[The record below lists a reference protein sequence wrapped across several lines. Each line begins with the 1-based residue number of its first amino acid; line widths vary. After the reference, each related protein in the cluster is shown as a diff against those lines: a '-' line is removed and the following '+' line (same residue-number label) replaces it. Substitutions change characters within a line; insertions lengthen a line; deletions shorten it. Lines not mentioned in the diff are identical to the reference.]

1 MKKTKLKQVA
11 IIGAGPS
18 GLFMFKSLLENGAR
32 DMVITIFE
40 KKDLLGAGMPYSH
53 EGANK
58 EHITNV
64 SANEIP
70 ALVTPVSDWIKTV
83 PEDILLSYAI
93 SREYFNEYK
102 VLPRLLFGKYLESQF
117 ELLIMAAELAAIEIH
132 IFSDTAIA
140 DVLDHP
146 EENTVSITD
155 FSGRSWAFDT
165 VIICTGHSWP
175 KNKEGK
181 VPGYFDSPY
190 PPSKLGIITNHAVA
204 IKGSSLTAID
214 AIRTLARHNGTFF
227 RDEQNELRYSVAPS
241 SPDFKIMMHSRS
253 GLLPAVRFHLENSH
267 LVNEGVLTENEIEA
281 NKLEN
286 DGFLSLDFI
295 FEQDFK
301 KLLAEKDPLLYE
313 RIKDHS
319 LEDFTSLVMD
329 RRDKEAPFVL
339 FKKEYAEAARSIK
352 KEESIYWKELLAVL
366 SFSLNYPA
374 KYLSAE
380 DMMRLQRS
388 LMPLISIV
396 IAFVP
401 QASVA
406 ELIAL
411 YDAGVLDIE
420 AVGEDSEI
428 TVNEAGGVDY
438 TYTNDDGITISHSY
452 PTFVDCVGQP
462 HLSYDSFPFK
472 GLLKN
477 DSIKPAEL
485 LFQSLERGAEEVA
498 LGNPRVTEK
507 KDGNF
512 ALAVPG
518 ITINDA
524 FQIVNTSGNANPRVY
539 IMAVPYIGG
548 YNPDYSGL
556 DFCEEASRRIA
567 STIQEIVP
575 KYNNPMILE

>member
-11 IIGAGPS
+11 IVGAGPS
-18 GLFMFKSLLENGAR
+18 GLFMFKSLLENGAK

-117 ELLIMAAELAAIEIH
+117 ELLIMAAELAAIELH

-146 EENTVSITD
+146 EENRVSITD
-155 FSGRSWAFDT
+155 FSGRSWKFDT

-190 PPSKLGIITNHAVA
+190 PPAKLGIITNHAVA

-313 RIKDHS
+313 KIKDYS
-319 LEDFTSLVMD
+319 LEDFTSLVME
-329 RRDKEAPFVL
+329 RRDKQAPFVL

-438 TYTNDDGITISHSY
+438 TYTNDDGITITHSY

-472 GLLKN
+472 GLLRN
-477 DSIKPAEL
+477 ESIKPAEL
-485 LFQSLERGAEEVA
+485 LFQSVERGAEEVA

-524 FQIVNTSGNANPRVY
+524 FQIVDTSGNANPRVY

-575 KYNNPMILE
+575 KIQ

>member
-11 IIGAGPS
+11 IVGAGPS

-83 PEDILLSYAI
+83 PEDILRSYAI

-117 ELLIMAAELAAIEIH
+117 ELLIMAAELAGIEIH

-146 EENTVSITD
+146 EENTVSIMD